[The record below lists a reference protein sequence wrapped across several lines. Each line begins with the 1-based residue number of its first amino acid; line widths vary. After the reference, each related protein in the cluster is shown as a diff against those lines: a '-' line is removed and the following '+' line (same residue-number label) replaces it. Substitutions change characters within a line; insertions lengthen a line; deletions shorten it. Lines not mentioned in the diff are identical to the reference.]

1 MTSAR
6 IFVFLSFVFLL
17 LFYPGNY
24 WITDIF
30 SNRNLW
36 VEPRAESQL
45 SLHPIPVVSQQ
56 ALFPPISAES
66 VFIADMSSFTP
77 IFQHNSN
84 KQLYP
89 ASTAKILTAL
99 VANDVFKPTDI
110 LVVQKTYTKDTMGDL
125 QIMELVSG
133 ERITVENLMYGVL
146 VHSAADAAEVLAHAY
161 GYERFV
167 ERMNQKAQELG
178 MRSSFFTNPVGV
190 DDTRMVTTSYDL
202 ALAGRALLK
211 DPYLL
216 KFVSTKEIIISD
228 VDYRYFHTLSN
239 VNKLLGEVSGIGG
252 LKTGY
257 TELAGQNLVS
267 YYKKNGNQYIIV
279 VLKSFDRFVD
289 TKTLTEWIDQN
300 VTYESMPTR

>member
-17 LFYPGNY
+17 LFYPGHY
-24 WITDIF
+24 WVTDVF
-30 SNRNLW
+30 SNRQMW
-36 VEPRAESQL
+36 VEHESDSQL
-45 SLHPIPVVSQQ
+45 ALHPIPVVSQSS
-56 ALFPPISAES
+56 LFPPISAES

-77 IFQHNSN
+77 IFQHNS
-84 KQLYP
+84 KKLQYP
-89 ASTAKILTAL
+89 ASTAKVLTAL
-99 VANDVFKPTDI
+99 VANDVFNPTDI
-110 LVVQKTYTKDTMGDL
+110 LVVHKTYTKANMGDL
-125 QIMELVSG
+125 QIMELVAG

-146 VHSAADAAEVLAHAY
+146 VHSAADAAEVLATAY
-161 GYERFV
+161 GYDKFV
-167 ERMNQKAQELG
+167 ERMNKKAQELG
-178 MRSSFFTNPVGV
+178 MTSSRFTNPVGV
-190 DDTRMVTTSYDL
+190 DDVQMVTTAYDL
-202 ALAGRALLK
+202 ALAGRALLQN
-211 DPYLL
+211 PYLL

-228 VDYRYFHTLSN
+228 IDYRYFHTLSN

-267 YYKKNGNQYIIV
+267 YYKKNGNQYLIV

-300 VTYESMPTR
+300 VSYESMPTR

>member
-6 IFVFLSFVFLL
+6 IFVFLTFVFLL
-17 LFYPGNY
+17 LFYPGYY
-24 WITDIF
+24 WITDVF
-30 SNRNLW
+30 SNRAMW
-36 VEPRAESQL
+36 SQEETDSQL
-45 SLHPIPVVSQQ
+45 ALHPIPVIQPN

-66 VFIADMSSFTP
+66 AFVADMSSFTP

-99 VANDVFKPTDI
+99 VANDIFKPTDI
-110 LVVQKTYTKDTMGDL
+110 LIVHKTYTKQNMGDL

-133 ERITVENLMYGVL
+133 ERITVENLMYGIL
-146 VHSAADAAEVLAHAY
+146 VHSAADAAEVLAYSY
-161 GYERFV
+161 GYDAFI
-167 ERMNQKAQELG
+167 ERMNAKAQELG
-178 MRSSFFTNPVGV
+178 MKSSYFSNPVGV
-190 DDTRMVTTSYDL
+190 DDVTMRTTSYDL

-289 TKTLTEWIDQN
+289 TRTLTQWIDQN
-300 VTYESMPTR
+300 VSYESMPTQ